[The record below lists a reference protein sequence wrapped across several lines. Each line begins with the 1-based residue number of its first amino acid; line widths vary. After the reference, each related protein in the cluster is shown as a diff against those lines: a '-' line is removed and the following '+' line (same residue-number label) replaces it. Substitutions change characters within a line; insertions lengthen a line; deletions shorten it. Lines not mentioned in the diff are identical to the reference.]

1 MLDDSQEE
9 LRQLI
14 FIISKEE
21 GIRKI
26 RIFNKDGLIIQS
38 SDDTDITKMV
48 DKKAEACYVCHKEG
62 EPLVRLNINNRI
74 RKYDEESG
82 HKNLGI
88 IHPIYNEKKCWDN
101 RCHAHEKNKKV
112 LGVLDIIMSL
122 EEVDMAIVSM
132 KFKMVLLTIVVI
144 FIISVIVWLVI
155 KQVLEKP
162 LAELVKAT
170 YKVAEGDFSYKI
182 NSKSKTSLGVL
193 SNSFDEMTQ
202 RLSDMRLKL
211 YQFNKLASLGRLAGG
226 VAHEINNPLTAVLTY
241 SSFILK
247 RVEPGSEAHS
257 DLEVIVRETKRC
269 REIVKGLL
277 DFARQAPP
285 KKILSNIC
293 EIIDQSLS
301 VVSHPMQKKGIT
313 LVKNLEK
320 EKVPEILLDRNQM
333 VQVFINLFVNAI
345 DAIENENGKIE
356 IKTNINFSNEI
367 NFFEVSIA
375 DNGMGIKEENFS
387 KIFEPFY
394 STKGRKG
401 TGLGLAVVWG
411 IIDQHSG
418 LILVDSKVGKGTV
431 FTLRLPVPKNIGKS

>member
-1 MLDDSQEE
+1 
-9 LRQLI
+9 
-14 FIISKEE
+14 
-21 GIRKI
+21 
-26 RIFNKDGLIIQS
+26 
-38 SDDTDITKMV
+38 
-48 DKKAEACYVCHKEG
+48 
-62 EPLVRLNINNRI
+62 
-74 RKYDEESG
+74 
-82 HKNLGI
+82 
-88 IHPIYNEKKCWDN
+88 
-101 RCHAHEKNKKV
+101 
-112 LGVLDIIMSL
+112 
-122 EEVDMAIVSM
+122 
-132 KFKMVLLTIVVI
+132 
-144 FIISVIVWLVI
+144 
-155 KQVLEKP
+155 
-162 LAELVKAT
+162 
-170 YKVAEGDFSYKI
+170 
-182 NSKSKTSLGVL
+182 
-193 SNSFDEMTQ
+193 
-202 RLSDMRLKL
+202 
-211 YQFNKLASLGRLAGG
+211 
-226 VAHEINNPLTAVLTY
+226 
-241 SSFILK
+241 
-247 RVEPGSEAHS
+247 
-257 DLEVIVRETKRC
+257 
-269 REIVKGLL
+269 L